1 MKKIILLLLSIFAL
15 NVTGMYAQELTKKE
29 LKEQSLA
36 MCLLQDMKLVNK
48 RLYNTLII
56 VLLLWFATVVGFVYY
71 INNYTVSKTVEYIE
85 TNSGSGL

>member
-1 MKKIILLLLSIFAL
+1 MREDIDY
-15 NVTGMYAQELTKKE
+15 MKKE

-36 MCLLQDMKLVNK
+36 MCLLQDMKVMNK

-71 INNYTVSKTVEYIE
+71 INNYTVSKTVEYIG
-85 TNSGSGL
+85 TY

>member
-1 MKKIILLLLSIFAL
+1 MREDIDY
-15 NVTGMYAQELTKKE
+15 MKKE

-36 MCLLQDMKLVNK
+36 MCLLQDMKIMNK

-85 TNSGSGL
+85 T

>member
-1 MKKIILLLLSIFAL
+1 MREDIDY
-15 NVTGMYAQELTKKE
+15 MKKE
-29 LKEQSLA
+29 LEEQSLA
-36 MCLLQDMKLVNK
+36 MCLLQDMKIMNK

-85 TNSGSGL
+85 TY

>member
-1 MKKIILLLLSIFAL
+1 MREDIDY
-15 NVTGMYAQELTKKE
+15 MKKE

-36 MCLLQDMKLVNK
+36 MCLLQDMKIMNK

-56 VLLLWFATVVGFVYY
+56 VILLWFATVVGFVYY

-85 TNSGSGL
+85 TY

>member
-1 MKKIILLLLSIFAL
+1 MKEDIDY
-15 NVTGMYAQELTKKE
+15 MKKE

-36 MCLLQDMKLVNK
+36 MCLLQDMKAMNK

-56 VLLLWFATVVGFVYY
+56 ILLLWFATVVGFVYY

-85 TNSGSGL
+85 TY

>member
-1 MKKIILLLLSIFAL
+1 MREDIDY
-15 NVTGMYAQELTKKE
+15 MKKE

-56 VLLLWFATVVGFVYY
+56 VILLWVATVVGFVYY
-71 INNYTVSKTVEYIE
+71 INNYTVSETVEHIE
-85 TNSGSGL
+85 TY

>member
-1 MKKIILLLLSIFAL
+1 MREDIDY
-15 NVTGMYAQELTKKE
+15 MKKE

-36 MCLLQDMKLVNK
+36 MCLLQDMKLMNK
-48 RLYNTLII
+48 RLYNTLIV

-85 TNSGSGL
+85 PY

>member
-1 MKKIILLLLSIFAL
+1 MREDIDY
-15 NVTGMYAQELTKKE
+15 MKKE

-36 MCLLQDMKLVNK
+36 MCLLQDMKLMNK

-56 VLLLWFATVVGFVYY
+56 VTLLWFATVVGFVYY

-85 TNSGSGL
+85 TY

>member
-1 MKKIILLLLSIFAL
+1 MKEDIDY
-15 NVTGMYAQELTKKE
+15 MKKE

-36 MCLLQDMKLVNK
+36 MCLLQDMKIMNK

-85 TNSGSGL
+85 TY

>member
-1 MKKIILLLLSIFAL
+1 MREDIDY
-15 NVTGMYAQELTKKE
+15 MKKE

-36 MCLLQDMKLVNK
+36 MCLLQDMKLMNK

-85 TNSGSGL
+85 TN

>member
-1 MKKIILLLLSIFAL
+1 MREDIDY
-15 NVTGMYAQELTKKE
+15 MKKE

-36 MCLLQDMKLVNK
+36 MCLLQDMKIMNK

-71 INNYTVSKTVEYIE
+71 IDEYTVSKTVEYIE
-85 TNSGSGL
+85 TY

>member
-1 MKKIILLLLSIFAL
+1 MREDIDY
-15 NVTGMYAQELTKKE
+15 MKKE

-36 MCLLQDMKLVNK
+36 MCLLQDMKIMNK

-71 INNYTVSKTVEYIE
+71 INNYTISKTVEYIE
-85 TNSGSGL
+85 TN

>member
-1 MKKIILLLLSIFAL
+1 MREDIDY
-15 NVTGMYAQELTKKE
+15 MKKE

-36 MCLLQDMKLVNK
+36 MCLLQDMKIMNK
-48 RLYNTLII
+48 RLYNTLIV

-85 TNSGSGL
+85 TN

>member
-1 MKKIILLLLSIFAL
+1 MKEDIDY
-15 NVTGMYAQELTKKE
+15 MKKE

-36 MCLLQDMKLVNK
+36 MCLLQDMKLMNK
-48 RLYNTLII
+48 RLYNTLIV

-85 TNSGSGL
+85 TY

>member
-1 MKKIILLLLSIFAL
+1 MREDIDY
-15 NVTGMYAQELTKKE
+15 MKKE

-36 MCLLQDMKLVNK
+36 MCLLQDMKLMNK
-48 RLYNTLII
+48 RLYNTLIV

-85 TNSGSGL
+85 TY

>member
-1 MKKIILLLLSIFAL
+1 MREDIDY
-15 NVTGMYAQELTKKE
+15 MKKE

-48 RLYNTLII
+48 RLYNTLIV

-71 INNYTVSKTVEYIE
+71 INNYTVSKTAEYIE
-85 TNSGSGL
+85 TN

>member
-1 MKKIILLLLSIFAL
+1 MREDIDY
-15 NVTGMYAQELTKKE
+15 MKKE

-85 TNSGSGL
+85 TD

>member
-1 MKKIILLLLSIFAL
+1 MREDIDY
-15 NVTGMYAQELTKKE
+15 MKKE

-36 MCLLQDMKLVNK
+36 MCLLQDMKIMNK
-48 RLYNTLII
+48 RLYNTLIV

-85 TNSGSGL
+85 TY

>member
-1 MKKIILLLLSIFAL
+1 MKEDIDY
-15 NVTGMYAQELTKKE
+15 MKKE

-85 TNSGSGL
+85 TY